1 MDEIAEFEAE
11 CMVNGWNVTH
21 PVGCILPDL
30 IIPGVTQGDIY
41 KVSHNRFSFPLV
53 SKQKIDFDKKY
64 LRFFDYLLIGWQC
77 HGCLLSDFCSY
88 SNV

>member
-41 KVSHNRFSFPLV
+41 
-53 SKQKIDFDKKY
+53 
-64 LRFFDYLLIGWQC
+64 
-77 HGCLLSDFCSY
+77 
-88 SNV
+88 

>member
-41 KVSHNRFSFPLV
+41 YVSHNSFSLV
-53 SKQKIDFDKKY
+53 FQAKNKF
-64 LRFFDYLLIGWQC
+64 
-77 HGCLLSDFCSY
+77 
-88 SNV
+88 

>member
-41 KVSHNRFSFPLV
+41 YVSHNSFSLV
-53 SKQKIDFDKKY
+53 SKQKINFDKNY

-88 SNV
+88 SYV

>member
-30 IIPGVTQGDIY
+30 IIPGVTQGDIII
-41 KVSHNRFSFPLV
+41 RFPIIGSAFLLFP
-53 SKQKIDFDKKY
+53 SKK
-64 LRFFDYLLIGWQC
+64 
-77 HGCLLSDFCSY
+77 
-88 SNV
+88 